1 MFSCRSR
8 IPSVSCPPAYFPKR
22 IIREQLDERGFVTL
36 VNEMDG
42 ETLPD
47 LECYDLGN
55 MLRSGVP
62 LQETRTDIVSC
73 ALDQALEDLET
84 LPDSDVKEPAKNL
97 RRMVTNE

>member
-8 IPSVSCPPAYFPKR
+8 IPSVSCPSAYFPKR
-22 IIREQLDERGFVTL
+22 LIREQLDERGFVTL

-47 LECYDLGN
+47 LDCYDLGN

-62 LQETRTDIVSC
+62 LQETRTDIVSS

-84 LPDSDVKEPAKNL
+84 LPDSDVKEP
-97 RRMVTNE
+97 VNESSKDGNNE